1 MTRIFHQL
9 GHRYKWSIES
19 LLEEGTGD
27 GLIIPARYMERTKVV
42 SLPED
47 LRARSIFDPQFFLP
61 ASTQGSLPTYP
72 FFPQVIAGGFE
83 TADWD
88 GQVAFESARQCLA
101 FQAQSAFQYLVI
113 PTRFRQ
119 GMPADFIES
128 QQRSF
133 VAPFLS
139 AREEL
144 HNPPPLL
151 LQLVLTDQM
160 LKDAAYRRDLLNWI
174 TGIGPLA
181 GVYLLTL
188 A

>member
-72 FFPQVIAGGFE
+72 GG
-83 TADWD
+83 
-88 GQVAFESARQCLA
+88 
-101 FQAQSAFQYLVI
+101 LVSVGSSS
-113 PTRFRQ
+113 R
-119 GMPADFIES
+119 
-128 QQRSF
+128 
-133 VAPFLS
+133 
-139 AREEL
+139 
-144 HNPPPLL
+144 
-151 LQLVLTDQM
+151 
-160 LKDAAYRRDLLNWI
+160 
-174 TGIGPLA
+174 A
-181 GVYLLTL
+181 GVPQR
-188 A
+188 